1 MKRPQKL
8 AIGAALV
15 MAVNVNSHVSA
26 SDTDYVYF
34 NGQKFI
40 AFEFFNA
47 GEFGSEY
54 TLSELL
60 REGTKSATSYWSGI
74 LGPRSKFSFPWQIF
88 VKTQA
93 NFQNAGALTYSLK
106 GQKVITDNYPA
117 LMMQNGKN

>member
-1 MKRPQKL
+1 MKRSQKL

-15 MAVNVNSHVSA
+15 MGVTFNSHVSA

-40 AFEFFNA
+40 AFEFFNE
-47 GEFGSEY
+47 GEFGSQY

-74 LGPRSKFSFPWQIF
+74 LAPRSKFSSPWQIF
-88 VKTQA
+88 VKTEK
-93 NFQNAGALTYSLK
+93 NLQNAGALTYSIK
-106 GQKVITDNYPA
+106 A
-117 LMMQNGKN
+117 